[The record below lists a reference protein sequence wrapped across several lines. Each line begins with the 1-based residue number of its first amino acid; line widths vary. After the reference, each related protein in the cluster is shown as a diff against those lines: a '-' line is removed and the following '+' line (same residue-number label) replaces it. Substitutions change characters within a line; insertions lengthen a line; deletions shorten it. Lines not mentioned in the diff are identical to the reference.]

1 MWFLGRFNP
10 KDIQIVQE
18 ENTSISVK
26 EYLMEELHKV
36 ENGSAEYLSIDE
48 LDKSMEATIWKHET

>member
-26 EYLMEELHKV
+26 EYLMEDLHKV

-48 LDKSMEATIWKHET
+48 LDKSMEATNWKHET